1 MIRCPWHLPLLA
13 PLLAVVLVLSAAP
26 ASAEISQA
34 PAWKLKTPDGKT
46 VSYPEDAEGQ
56 PTVLLFWPSWCP
68 FSRALQPYVQDIWRD
83 YRDAGVK
90 VWTINIM
97 ERGTNPVATM
107 RERGL
112 SFPLLVNGDPLIATY
127 GIVRTPWFVVIDGKG
142 RIVYTRPATAPSPV
156 DVAKKARE
164 TLNGLLGDRA
174 VPLPASY
181 PAPYDL
187 HLRKRGDEPSRLE
200 SAAVSDAEWFPWAE
214 KYLAGVGADEVA
226 PGIPL
231 QSPVLDGRSAIL
243 LARQLWS
250 EAYGA
255 EPTNAQAP
263 YRAFRR
269 GTRWLVAGSAR
280 PGKLGQ
286 GFVLVIDA
294 ETGQVLRMREG
305 ERKPGAAPGL

>member
-1 MIRCPWHLPLLA
+1 MIRFPRRLPLLPA
-13 PLLAVVLVLSAAP
+13 LLACLLALSAVP
-26 ASAEISQA
+26 ASAEITQA

-46 VSYPEDAEGQ
+46 VSYPEDAQGQ

-68 FSRALQPYVQDIWRD
+68 FSRALQPYVQDIWQD

-90 VWTINIM
+90 VWTINIL
-97 ERGTNPVATM
+97 ERGTNPVTTM

-112 SFPLLVNGDPLIATY
+112 SFPLLVNGDPLVATY
-127 GIVRTPWFVVIDGKG
+127 GIVRTPWFVVIDGQG

-187 HLRKRGDEPSRLE
+187 HLRKRNGDEPSRLE
-200 SAAVSDAEWFPWAE
+200 SAAVADAEWFPWAE
-214 KYLAGVGADEVA
+214 KYLAGVGAGEVV

-231 QSPVLDGRSAIL
+231 QSPVIDGKTAIL

-250 EAYGA
+250 EAYGT

-263 YRAFRR
+263 YRALRK
-269 GTRWLVAGSAR
+269 GPHWLVAGNAR

-294 ETGQVLRMREG
+294 ETGQVLRMREV
-305 ERKPGAAPGL
+305 ANAP